1 MKHPLVIKNAR
12 IVTPYRLIEGDI
24 HVAKDGKIDSVNRLG
39 STFPTGAMVL
49 DVGFS
54 HVAPGFIDLHLHGAG
69 GADFMDGTPEA
80 FETAAKTHLSHG
92 TTTMMPTT
100 LSGPMDEMERTLKAY
115 RVAKGFPGM
124 PNLIGIHLEGPYFAQ
139 TQRGAQDPNYIKH
152 PDPNE
157 YLPLLDA
164 YPEIRRWSLAPEL
177 PGALGMG
184 RELVKRGIIA
194 AIAHT
199 DTDYDMVLQAVEQG
213 FGLLTHMYSGMSGV
227 FRRNAYRHAGVIEA
241 GYLIDD
247 LPVEVIAD
255 GKHLPI
261 SLLRLIHK
269 MKGVSN
275 MCLVSDSLR
284 ATGLGEGEFLLGAHG
299 SGQRV
304 IVEDGVAKLPD
315 RTAFAGSVATAE
327 RLVRTMCVD
336 VGLPLTDAVRMMTVN
351 PARVVGLQAS
361 KGKIAAGF
369 DADLVVFDSNF
380 VVEHVIVAGDLIAKL
395 SERKG
400 TL

>member
-1 MKHPLVIKNAR
+1 MKRPLVIKNAR

-24 HVAKDGKIDSVNRLG
+24 FVSENGKIGKVDRLG
-39 STFPTGAMVL
+39 STFPAGAMVL
-49 DVGFS
+49 DVDFS

-100 LSGPMDEMERTLKAY
+100 LSGPIQEIEKTLKAY
-115 RVAKGFPGM
+115 RVAKDLPGM
-124 PNLIGIHLEGPYFAQ
+124 PNLIGVHLEGPYFAQ
-139 TQRGAQDPNYIKH
+139 AQRGAQDPRFIKN
-152 PDPNE
+152 PDPRE
-157 YLPLLDA
+157 YIPLLDSF
-164 YPEIRRWSLAPEL
+164 PEIRRWSLAPEL
-177 PGALGMG
+177 PGALEMGM
-184 RELVKRGIIA
+184 ELMKRGVIA

-199 DTDYDMVLQAVEQG
+199 DTDYDIVVQAVEQG

-241 GYLIDD
+241 GYLLDD

-261 SLLRLIHK
+261 PLLRLIHK
-269 MKGVSN
+269 MKGVAN
-275 MCLVSDSLR
+275 ICLVSDSLR

-336 VGLPLTDAVRMMTVN
+336 VGIPLTDAVRMMTVN
-351 PARVVGLQAS
+351 PARVVGLQAR

-380 VVEHVIVAGDLIAKL
+380 VVEHVMVAGNLAAI
-395 SERKG
+395 
-400 TL
+400 